1 LPVYDLA
8 AVAEAVK
15 LEPKQLDNLISRNEL
30 LGVERKNRGVA
41 RRLTSDVAV
50 TICLARELSSAFD
63 VPLAKALHFAQ
74 RVIGQGSV
82 DVDLG
87 QFMTLR
93 VDERALRESIAVRL
107 DTAVEIVGRRRRG
120 RPPRNAAPDHGRE

>member
-8 AVAEAVK
+8 AVAEAVN
-15 LEPKQLDNLISRNEL
+15 LDQKQLDNLISRNAL
-30 LGVERKNRGVA
+30 PGVERKNRGVA

-50 TICLARELSSAFD
+50 TLCLARELAVAFE
-63 VPLAKALHFAQ
+63 VPLAKALPFAQ
-74 RVIGQGSV
+74 KVIGSGAI
-82 DVDLG
+82 DLDLG

-93 VDERALRESIAVRL
+93 VDEPALRASIAGRL

-120 RPPRNAAPDHGRE
+120 RPPRNAALDHGRE